1 MFVCSP
7 HSYKRKPSACLSSE
21 KRKRVTND
29 KIHFTAT
36 VSCGF
41 ICHQMLHWWHFWL
54 FLYKFHGQVA
64 NMLPQTVIS
73 HDIDTFYVA
82 QTKRHLQ
89 FVRRWTCGCLRQPDT
104 NQISLSVEVK
114 YRLGRQTF
122 IAVWAMFSKCCHVT
136 RIFQLWINFWLI
148 CVKCLGRLYVSI

>member
-1 MFVCSP
+1 MFVCSL

-41 ICHQMLHWWHFWL
+41 ICHQMLHWW
-54 FLYKFHGQVA
+54 FLTIFVQV
-64 NMLPQTVIS
+64 PWPGSKHVTIS
-73 HDIDTFYVA
+73 HGIDTFYVA

>member
-54 FLYKFHGQVA
+54 FLYNFHGQVA

-73 HDIDTFYVA
+73 HGIDTFYVA

-89 FVRRWTCGCLRQPDT
+89 FGPYEMDLWLIWGSRTQT
-104 NQISLSVEVK
+104 KSVCQS
-114 YRLGRQTF
+114 RSQTF